1 MEGLTYER
9 GGFNLGL
16 FNKRVGDERVDN
28 GQYHNQAIVPEFSS
42 LGAYVNYTVRGRS
55 MFDQTKIRL
64 SATNLMDDHN
74 VQSNSLTAS
83 PLTTTIPGTS
93 LTDQFRTLG
102 PTPVSG
108 QDTPSLMAGR
118 SFSVSVTFGLSPEG
132 KGKK

>member
-1 MEGLTYER
+1 MAQTPTDTEMEGLTYER
-9 GGFNLGL
+9 GGFNLGM

-42 LGAYVNYTVRGRS
+42 LGAYVNYTVRGHS

-93 LTDQFRTLG
+93 PDR
-102 PTPVSG
+102 PV
-108 QDTPSLMAGR
+108 QDPWDPRLSAGR
-118 SFSVSVTFGLSPEG
+118 TRPA
-132 KGKK
+132 